1 MIEKSLP
8 FQTHDPQFNGPQYL
22 EDLATGYWYSEALFT
37 AVELGIFTLLEPEGK
52 RLCELVDT
60 LDLDSSGLQR
70 FLQALCVLELLDQY
84 EGIYVNTWVSQEF
97 LVKGKDNYQGES
109 ILWRKCLF
117 PNWRSLSRC
126 LKKGGRVKYPRQD
139 EGQEKI
145 VRRIRRYGR
154 AMDCVAKNKVK
165 EFVPFLANRDTG
177 GEILDVGSGPGTIS
191 IGLLEHFPD
200 ARATLMDI
208 PEVLDYARERLE
220 VTEFSDRF
228 EYCSANIL
236 EPWPL
241 SKEHYDLVI
250 LSNIVHAY
258 AEAEI
263 GEVLDRAVACLK
275 PDGMILIHDF
285 FHDHCNEKAALFDL
299 NMFVNTYNGKVYEAQ
314 WLREQLKQRN
324 LSVTELLPLH
334 SDTALIFA
342 AKDENCL
349 QSLCLDDKSQLMA
362 RILRQGFSSVRV
374 IPVED
379 IQIPGWTDL
388 RCQFGCSS
396 YGQPHCPP
404 NSLSAEKTKELLKD
418 YTYGLL
424 LEGTPPTSSF
434 QRLVLKA
441 EREAFTGGYYK
452 AFALWAGPCTLCKK
466 CNGEKG
472 CTNTKEARPSME
484 ASGIDVFST
493 VQKAGIALRPLAEGR
508 DYVKYFAI
516 LLLE

>member
-1 MIEKSLP
+1 MIRKYLP
-8 FQTHDPQFNGPQYL
+8 FQTNDPQLNGPQYL

-37 AVELGIFTLLEPEGK
+37 ALELNIFTLLEPEGK
-52 RLCELVDT
+52 RLKELAES
-60 LDLDSSGLQR
+60 LNLESSGLQR
-70 FLQALCVLELLDQY
+70 FLQALCALGLLDQY
-84 EGIYVNTWVSQEF
+84 GEVYFNTRVSQEF
-97 LVKGKDNYQGES
+97 LVKGKENYQGES
-109 ILWRKCLF
+109 ILWRKRLF
-117 PNWRSLSRC
+117 PNWRSLRRC
-126 LKKGGRVKYPRQD
+126 LKMGGRVRYTRKD
-139 EGQEKI
+139 EGQEKV
-145 VRRIRRYGR
+145 VRRIRQYGR
-154 AMDCVAKNKVK
+154 AMDCVAENKVK
-165 EFVPFLANRDTG
+165 ELLPFFARLDSL

-191 IGLLEHFPD
+191 IRLLEHFPD

-208 PEVLDYARERLE
+208 PEVLDYAQERLE
-220 VTEFSDRF
+220 VTELSDRF

-241 SKEHYDLVI
+241 KKEHYDLVI

-263 GEVLDRAVACLK
+263 REVLDRAVACLK
-275 PDGMILIHDF
+275 PDGLLLIHDF
-285 FHDHCNEKAALFDL
+285 FHEHFAEKAALFDI

-314 WLREQLKQRN
+314 WIREQLGLRN
-324 LSVTELLPLH
+324 LSVTEMLPLH

-349 QSLCLDDKSQLMA
+349 QNLCLDSKTQLMA
-362 RILRQGFSSVRV
+362 RIQRQGFSSVRI
-374 IPVED
+374 IPVEN

-396 YGQPHCPP
+396 YGKPHCPP
-404 NSLSAEKTKELLKD
+404 NSLSAEKTKEMLKD
-418 YTYGLL
+418 YTHGLL

-441 EREAFTGGYYK
+441 EKEAFTAGYYK
-452 AFALWAGPCTLCKK
+452 AFALWAGPCTLCEK

-472 CTNTKEARPSME
+472 CINTKEARPSME

-493 VQKAGIALRPLAEGR
+493 VQKAGIALRPLTEGR
-508 DYVKYFAI
+508 DFVKYFAI